1 MAEHNSIIAFP
12 TDEGAGFIYVEVDEV
27 KTTSTGGVILA
38 GADGQIHQI
47 STKFSKALS
56 PIRQVANDVL
66 QQLQEMAKSP
76 EEVSIEFGLKLNFE
90 AGAVITK
97 ASTEGNLK
105 VSIKWKKTT

>member
-1 MAEHNSIIAFP
+1 MDGHYPIIAFP
-12 TDEGAGFIYVEVDEV
+12 TDDGEGFIFVEVDEV
-27 KTTSTGGVILA
+27 KTASGSGIVLA
-38 GADGQIHQI
+38 GADDQIHQI

-66 QQLQEMAKSP
+66 QQLQELTQSP
-76 EEVSIEFGLKLNFE
+76 EEVTIEFGLKLNFE
-90 AGAVITK
+90 AGALIAK